1 MESAYLPVWTA
12 TNTDR
17 YFMMTGNLITIKGV
31 KDGLLIT
38 LSTTEEWQLI
48 TEELASRID
57 EQGSFFSGAKI
68 TVNLGERPVPKYELS
83 SLKAVLERRGLLL
96 ASVQSSSQTTLQ
108 SAEALDLR
116 IRSPESVADTQPVG
130 STTTD
135 SIDAPLDPPIDPEEH
150 GTPGVLVKRTL
161 RSGRTIHSRGHVV
174 VYGDVN
180 PGAKIVAT
188 GDIIV
193 WGKLRGMVHA
203 GAEGNTEAVI
213 CALEMNPNQL
223 RIADLIAMSPDDS
236 QQDSQ
241 PEVASV
247 RHNQIV
253 VEAWN

>member
-1 MESAYLPVWTA
+1 
-12 TNTDR
+12 
-17 YFMMTGNLITIKGV
+17 MMTGNLINIKGV

-38 LSTTEEWQLI
+38 LSPTEEWQLI
-48 TEELASRID
+48 TEELAERID

-68 TVNLGERPVPKYELS
+68 TVDLGERPVPKYELS

-116 IRSPESVADTQPVG
+116 IRSSQSVADTQPTG
-130 STTTD
+130 SIRSTETGAD
-135 SIDAPLDPPIDPEEH
+135 VPLDPPIDPEEH
-150 GTPGVLVKRTL
+150 GTPGVLVRRTL

-193 WGKLRGMVHA
+193 WGRLRGMVHA
-203 GAEGNTEAVI
+203 GAEGDTSAVI
-213 CALEMNPNQL
+213 CALEMKPNQL
-223 RIADLIAMSPDDS
+223 RIADLIALSPDDPG
-236 QQDSQ
+236 QERQ

-247 RHNQIV
+247 RQNQIIV
-253 VEAWN
+253 DTWK